1 MINVCKHYLNVSFLV
16 FKFVVLV
23 FLEANNTYNTAV
35 ELTQSLV
42 ETSIALIQ
50 YHDLDDWYYH
60 PVLEIGRA
68 HV

>member
-35 ELTQSLV
+35 ELT
-42 ETSIALIQ
+42 
-50 YHDLDDWYYH
+50 
-60 PVLEIGRA
+60 
-68 HV
+68 